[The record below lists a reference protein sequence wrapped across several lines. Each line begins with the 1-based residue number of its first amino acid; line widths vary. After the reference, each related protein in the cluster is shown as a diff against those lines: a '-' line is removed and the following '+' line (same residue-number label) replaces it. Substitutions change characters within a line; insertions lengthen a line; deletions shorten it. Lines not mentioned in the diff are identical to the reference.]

1 MHIIEHMYIVQQT
14 LKVNNTYITVM
25 YRQIITSK
33 QTFFRGLINT
43 SPDAQTSHRRQHRSR
58 HVIVLRKKNRPK
70 LCNSTN
76 LSSELNSLIHRRW
89 LPWKRTQ
96 ATMDIKAIVGA
107 REKKR
112 NRASRKEQRLLLMKR
127 KHLPRKYFLSKEGD
141 F

>member
-1 MHIIEHMYIVQQT
+1 MHIIKHMYIVQQT
-14 LKVNNTYITVM
+14 LKVDNTYITVM

-89 LPWKRTQ
+89 LPWKRIQ

-107 REKKR
+107 REKK
-112 NRASRKEQRLLLMKR
+112 KEQG
-127 KHLPRKYFLSKEGD
+127 FT
-141 F
+141 